1 MKGERKVEI
10 IEVSW
15 RTVLLY
21 VVIIIIFRF
30 IGQRGINQLNVID
43 LVVVLMIS
51 ELGVVAIE
59 DTGESLLHQL
69 VPILIL
75 TLIQIGLTYIQLKSQ
90 KLRRVLDG
98 QPIIVIKQ
106 GKIDEKQMRKSRY
119 NLDDLLLQLRD
130 KNIGDIREV
139 DYAILEPSGTLSVFK
154 KPESK
159 DKSESVFLLPLV
171 IDGIIQEKHLNL
183 INKNS
188 SWLFNEL
195 KQRGYKDVKRILYCS
210 FLNGQLFVDIKN
222 E

>member
-1 MKGERKVEI
+1 MKGERRVEI

-59 DTGESLLHQL
+59 DTEESLLHQL

-98 QPIIVIKQ
+98 QPIIVIRQ
-106 GKIDEKQMRKSRY
+106 GKIDEKQMKKSRY

-154 KPESK
+154 KSESK
-159 DKSESVFLLPLV
+159 DKSGSVFLLPLV
-171 IDGIIQEKHLNL
+171 IDGII
-183 INKNS
+183 
-188 SWLFNEL
+188 
-195 KQRGYKDVKRILYCS
+195 
-210 FLNGQLFVDIKN
+210 
-222 E
+222 

>member
-1 MKGERKVEI
+1 MKGERRVEI

-75 TLIQIGLTYIQLKSQ
+75 TLIQIGLTYIQSKSQ

-98 QPIIVIKQ
+98 QPIIVIRQ
-106 GKIDEKQMRKSRY
+106 GKIDEKQMKKSRY

-154 KPESK
+154 KSESK
-159 DKSESVFLLPLV
+159 DKSGSVFLLPLV
-171 IDGIIQEKHLNL
+171 INGIIQKKHLNL

-195 KQRGYKDVKRILYCS
+195 KKRG
-210 FLNGQLFVDIKN
+210 
-222 E
+222 

>member
-98 QPIIVIKQ
+98 QPIIVIRQ
-106 GKIDEKQMRKSRY
+106 GKIDEKQMKKSRY

-154 KPESK
+154 KSESK

-195 KQRGYKDVKRILYCS
+195 KKEGTKT
-210 FLNGQLFVDIKN
+210 
-222 E
+222 